1 MKQYVALDC
10 SLKQISVCV
19 MTEQRRIVTQAVIA
33 ADAGSIAEFVRSHAP
48 EAEVIGLESGP
59 TSPWLGWAP
68 LRTWCTSS
76 ARRRHNSA
84 RSVPRPSARPIGAY
98 CLSVSTASSTRSSVG
113 AWTQMSVSPL
123 RIY

>member
-59 TSPWLGWAP
+59 TSPWLFHA
-68 LRTWCTSS
+68 LRAEGFAGRGDRCA
-76 ARRRHNSA
+76 ARQGGVVAADQQN
-84 RSVPRPSARPIGAY
+84 RPE
-98 CLSVSTASSTRSSVG
+98 
-113 AWTQMSVSPL
+113 
-123 RIY
+123 